1 MAEKEI
7 LIQKGK
13 TFSLVVRWETEPIV
27 RKAITAISLTT
38 GAPRLTVTGHGM
50 PDGWRCAIYGVKGMK
65 QINAANTPPRP
76 ADYHEVTVV
85 DANTVALNNVTPID
99 DSGNDWDAY
108 TSGGF
113 IQYFTPQDLTGYT
126 ARMDIKDKIGG
137 TVWASSEVA
146 DTPNDII
153 DIDISDAV
161 KTIVLTISA
170 TDTAALTAKKG
181 VADLEMVSSSGV
193 VTKLKMTQGEQEDPD
208 PVRVV
213 GEVTT

>member
-65 QINAANTPPRP
+65 QINASNTPPRP
-76 ADYHEVTVV
+76 ADYHEATVV
-85 DANTVALNNVTPID
+85 DANTLALNNVTPID
-99 DSGNDWDAY
+99 DSGNDWGAY

-113 IQYFTPQDLTGYT
+113 IQYFTPQSLAGYT

-137 TVWASSEVA
+137 TTWASSELADAPYNIIAIDVA
-146 DTPNDII
+146 DA
-153 DIDISDAV
+153 S
-161 KTIVLTISA
+161 KTITLTVSA

-181 VADLEMVSSSGV
+181 IADLELVSAGGV
-193 VTKLKMTQGEQEDPD
+193 VTKLKLTQGEQEDPD